1 MSPPQVSII
10 LPTRN
15 RAYVLRQTL
24 DGLRAQTFS
33 DWELIVINDG
43 STDGT
48 REMVASY
55 QDPRFIYVQ
64 NEASLGAA
72 KARNI
77 GLARAQA
84 EFIAFQD
91 AGDDWL
97 PEKLALQVERLHAS
111 SGEVGMV
118 YTSEILVY
126 QDGTRKAAHAPT
138 FRPGDADTYRRALSL
153 EVLGIDLPAC
163 LFRSSALK
171 KCGGFDEELGRWIDL
186 ELFMRLAKTYRFD
199 HVEGLLTLSYER
211 PEGITKNVDALVAA
225 HARILTKY
233 ARDLSPEQRVAHR
246 RIVGRRLLGSSRWAG
261 AGRSMLLEVLRAP
274 GATASDC
281 LWLALSAGGPGLQR
295 LVRFLRDRLRRLCP
309 SAFGG
314 F

>member
-97 PEKLALQVERLHAS
+97 PENWR
-111 SGEVGMV
+111 
-118 YTSEILVY
+118 
-126 QDGTRKAAHAPT
+126 
-138 FRPGDADTYRRALSL
+138 
-153 EVLGIDLPAC
+153 
-163 LFRSSALK
+163 FRSND
-171 KCGGFDEELGRWIDL
+171 CTPPPVRWGW
-186 ELFMRLAKTYRFD
+186 FTPPKSSSTKT
-199 HVEGLLTLSYER
+199 
-211 PEGITKNVDALVAA
+211 A
-225 HARILTKY
+225 HARRLI
-233 ARDLSPEQRVAHR
+233 AR
-246 RIVGRRLLGSSRWAG
+246 
-261 AGRSMLLEVLRAP
+261 
-274 GATASDC
+274 
-281 LWLALSAGGPGLQR
+281 LSAPATRTPIAGL
-295 LVRFLRDRLRRLCP
+295 
-309 SAFGG
+309 SA
-314 F
+314 